1 MPRRRIKM
9 EIKEERPDTPKTPVT
24 PIAPAP
30 FVLPPFDLSLA
41 GTFQAGPLLFQ
52 QFAEQARHIWNDRN
66 QPLNPALLNN
76 FPNLPFSHIAGVH
89 AVHPIAIQNIAA
101 FKLPVMPLFQCRE
114 SVYDQVNRAF
124 QDVFFRQPGIS
135 MEELARII
143 FQVAEKA
150 KQYCISTGDDLNLY
164 LKVTSLQSDLIIILN
179 DVYRKC
185 RKFPSQPPAFWD
197 LTLYALYKEARSRG
211 APLTSVSQT
220 TRSTVEMLKLQCPTD
235 ILPYF
240 SDLSLII
247 GICEPLEPPMCEWKK
262 VKIFQL
268 QEAII
273 NTIYGQLQGVH
284 SDEQLPALTYLP
296 FVVRLF
302 REFGLPMNDTYQT
315 EIIDR
320 LKRNLPHISPH
331 YWDVLSSE
339 IKIMLNHGCN
349 PNFLTVSG

>member
-164 LKVTSLQSDLIIILN
+164 LKVT
-179 DVYRKC
+179 
-185 RKFPSQPPAFWD
+185 
-197 LTLYALYKEARSRG
+197 TLYALYKEARSRG
-211 APLTSVSQT
+211 APLTSVSQI

-235 ILPYF
+235 VLPYF

-349 PNFLTVSG
+349 PNFLPVSG